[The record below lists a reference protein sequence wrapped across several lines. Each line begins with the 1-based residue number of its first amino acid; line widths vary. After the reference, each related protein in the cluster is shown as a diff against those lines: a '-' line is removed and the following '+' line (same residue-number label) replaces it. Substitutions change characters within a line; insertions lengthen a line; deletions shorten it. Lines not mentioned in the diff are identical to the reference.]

1 MPNSVFT
8 HHAATTALLT
18 LESGAVA
25 LYQGNWASND
35 APTSWH
41 GRWDIEGKEGHL
53 AWYPPEDPNQT
64 GEIVLRR
71 LSGDTGLFRPLRED
85 GAYGLLGA
93 LEAFFRAVSS
103 GEEPET
109 NGADNLK
116 TLETIFACTRA
127 IEEHR
132 VVTPGVRAFV

>member
-35 APTSWH
+35 TPTSWH

-53 AWYPPEDPNQT
+53 VWYPPEDSAQPS
-64 GEIVLRR
+64 EIVLRR
-71 LSGDTGLFRPLRED
+71 LNGDTVSIEAVKDDKADGLV
-85 GAYGLLGA
+85 GV
-93 LEAFFRAVSS
+93 LEAFSRAISS
-103 GEEPET
+103 GQEPET
-109 NGADNLK
+109 NGSDNLN
-116 TLETIFACTRA
+116 TLETIFACTKA

-132 VVTPGVRAFV
+132 VVMPRCA